1 MGGHDHPTTG
11 QPQRCGRFGSRF
23 VIPAADVP
31 GALILPAHLSEVE
44 LVFAWTEHF
53 DRMSER
59 IPLTSSCSIELVLP
73 VLVA

>member
-1 MGGHDHPTTG
+1 MDASV
-11 QPQRCGRFGSRF
+11 QRF

-31 GALILPAHLSEVE
+31 GALILPDHLSEVE

-59 IPLTSSCSIELVLP
+59 IPLASSRSIELVLP
-73 VLVA
+73 VLAA